1 MAGRR
6 GASEGTIFKL
16 PDGRWRAS
24 LSLGYRNGKRWRK
37 VFEAATRS
45 EVQDKLSQAL
55 QDQKLGLPVAT
66 TKQTV
71 GQFLNSWLT
80 DAVKRSVKP
89 KTHRTYSDLC
99 RLHIVPVIGKR
110 PLEKLSPQ
118 QVNRFLNDKL
128 EAGLSPRS
136 VAHLRATLRAAL
148 NDALKWGLVARN
160 VAALVDAPKVKK
172 LEMKV
177 FTAEQ
182 ARAFLEAAKVE
193 RLETLFRTALSLG
206 CRQGEALGLQWQ
218 DVDLE
223 AGILIVRRAL
233 QRIDGTLQ
241 LVPTKEDK
249 VHTIT
254 LPAATVSA
262 LAAHRTRQQ
271 EERLIAGST
280 WRETDFVFTTASG
293 TPLDARNVIRT
304 FHRILK
310 RAGLPK
316 IRFHDLR
323 HSIATLLLAQGVSP
337 GYVKDLLGHSSVAFT
352 LQTYGHV
359 LATVKREVAAKID
372 EILNPVA
379 TSLAMVV
386 EPTRVN

>member
-1 MAGRR
+1 
-6 GASEGTIFKL
+6 
-16 PDGRWRAS
+16 
-24 LSLGYRNGKRWRK
+24 
-37 VFEAATRS
+37 
-45 EVQDKLSQAL
+45 
-55 QDQKLGLPVAT
+55 
-66 TKQTV
+66 
-71 GQFLNSWLT
+71 
-80 DAVKRSVKP
+80 
-89 KTHRTYSDLC
+89 
-99 RLHIVPVIGKR
+99 
-110 PLEKLSPQ
+110 
-118 QVNRFLNDKL
+118 
-128 EAGLSPRS
+128 
-136 VAHLRATLRAAL
+136 
-148 NDALKWGLVARN
+148 VARN